1 MTDAWFE
8 NSIEKPG
15 VVDGEG
21 CRRSEAITLKHY
33 LRNLI
38 PVTTAAEQITRPTEE
53 STSPGIPLLYLWGL
67 LQDAAIEIP
76 GCQSKI
82 VDLLLE
88 IQKRPDVHITEQQRE
103 GALSDSQWTLW
114 KDLPHFGHDWFDLNW
129 WMYSSHWRIEPTKYQ
144 TADTKARI
152 ADIAC
157 ADALFAVSGIFGDGE
172 CVEGLARLA
181 DTLEDEAAALDIEM
195 IVVREWVRGA
205 GEVMF
210 EMCEKGLQHYRLC
223 NAKEF
228 GEDGGKR
235 ERELWDREG
244 GASLKRWT
252 FWKERLGRIEE
263 DTGLAEE
270 TREAARVS
278 REVMERYLSSFS
290 DMHPMQ
296 EGKVCFLC
304 HPGLL

>member
-21 CRRSEAITLKHY
+21 CRRSEATTLKHY

-38 PVTTAAEQITRPTEE
+38 PVTTAAEQITKPTEDCA
-53 STSPGIPLLYLWGL
+53 SPGVPLLYLWGL

-88 IQKRPDVHITEQQRE
+88 IQKQPDVHITEQQRE

-129 WMYSSHWRIEPTKYQ
+129 WMYSSQWRNDVSRFESAETR
-144 TADTKARI
+144 ARI
-152 ADIAC
+152 VNIAC
-157 ADALFAVSGIFGDGE
+157 ADALFAVSGIFGDRE

-181 DTLEDEAAALDIEM
+181 DTLEDETAVLDVEM
-195 IVVREWVRGA
+195 IVVRGWVENA
-205 GEVMF
+205 GQVMF
-210 EMCEKGLQHYRLC
+210 EMCEKGLQHYRLR
-223 NAKEF
+223 NAKES

-235 ERELWDREG
+235 ERELWRGEG

-252 FWKERLGRIEE
+252 FWKERLGQIGE

-278 REVMERYLSSFS
+278 REIMEKY
-290 DMHPMQ
+290 
-296 EGKVCFLC
+296 
-304 HPGLL
+304 